1 MLLYRKKHWNGVD
14 VSTGYQYFLEILL
27 QQEKSAACKAFIQ
40 KHLEHIYISDFS
52 LHSIGVITFRQHKSH
67 LFRLLTQDLLPHI
80 QALSLP
86 VPLYPEFESLSSGLH
101 LDFDD
106 AYQYLLARQ
115 FHLTLVTLD
124 KDFKHLTDINIQ
136 QP

>member
-1 MLLYRKKHWNGVD
+1 MFLLDTNI
-14 VSTGYQYFLEILL
+14 FLEILL
-27 QQEKSAACKAFIQ
+27 QQEKSAACKVFIQ
-40 KHLEHIYISDFS
+40 EHIEHIFISDFS
-52 LHSIGVITFRQHKSH
+52 LHSIGIITFRQHKSY
-67 LFRLLTQDLLPHI
+67 LFKLFTADLLPHI
-80 QALSLP
+80 QVLSLP
-86 VPLYPEFESLSSGLH
+86 VPLYAEFEPLSSGLH

-124 KDFKHLTDINIQ
+124 KDFKQLTDIKIQ

>member
-1 MLLYRKKHWNGVD
+1 MALMFLLDTNI
-14 VSTGYQYFLEILL
+14 FLEILL

-40 KHLEHIYISDFS
+40 KYLEHIYISD
-52 LHSIGVITFRQHKSH
+52 
-67 LFRLLTQDLLPHI
+67 
-80 QALSLP
+80 
-86 VPLYPEFESLSSGLH
+86 LH

-115 FHLTLVTLD
+115 FDFTLVTLD